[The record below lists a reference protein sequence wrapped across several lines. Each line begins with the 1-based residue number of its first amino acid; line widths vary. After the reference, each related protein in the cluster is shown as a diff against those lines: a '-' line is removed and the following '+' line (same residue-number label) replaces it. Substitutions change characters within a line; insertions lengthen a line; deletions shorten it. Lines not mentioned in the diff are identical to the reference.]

1 MGRDLGI
8 SEGNTEPAQA
18 SFHNLINPRDV
29 SNYALPG
36 TYVKWKDFQIRVKLY
51 YSAAFIH
58 FKDILLYRLCM
69 NFSHLQE

>member
-1 MGRDLGI
+1 MLTWRNWLGKVSSYPDVSLWGMGRDLGI

-36 TYVKWKDFQIRVKLY
+36 TYVK
-51 YSAAFIH
+51 
-58 FKDILLYRLCM
+58 
-69 NFSHLQE
+69 